1 MIVIP
6 ADGRPE
12 AMLAIPWADIH
23 QLIQIRTRQ
32 NELNKQDKEGF
43 LISGFIVVEPNDPA
57 RLVEKEIVT
66 ELRKVKVDRPIDAVF
81 TPSFEWIIEHPTCYE
96 AAFIHCDR
104 EYGVCVMIPK
114 AGGIDADLLAMCAE
128 YALPA
133 PVLAAA

>member
-6 ADGRPE
+6 DDGRQ
-12 AMLAIPWADIH
+12 AILLAIPWPDIR
-23 QLIQIRTRQ
+23 QLIQIRIQQ
-32 NELNKQDKEGF
+32 NELNKQAKKGF
-43 LISGFIVVEPNDPA
+43 LISGFIVMEPNDPA

-114 AGGIDADLLAMCAE
+114 AGGIDADLLAMCVE
-128 YALPA
+128 YSVPA
-133 PVLAAA
+133 PVLAVA